1 MKARLLL
8 LERTDLGGKEKDMN
22 IRFDERVAIVTGA
35 GAGLGRSYAL
45 ELAARG
51 ARVVVNDP
59 GVLPDGSSR
68 ALRVVEEIRRQ
79 GGQAV
84 ASQDSVADRDAA
96 GKIVAAA
103 LDSFGRLD
111 ILINNAGILR
121 DKSFLKM
128 PLDDFEEVLQ
138 IHLLGTVYLTKAAFP
153 VMKEASYGR
162 ILLTTSTAGLYGN
175 FGQTNYA
182 AAKLGLVGFMN
193 ALKLEGAKYGIN
205 VNTVAPIA
213 ATGMAGGTFPAE
225 LSDRISPA
233 WVASAVLYLVS
244 ESCRETGRILSAG
257 GGYYSCVQMVE
268 GKGVRFPA
276 GAAVTAER
284 IAERFPEIVSLDE
297 ARPYENAMENVVQIL
312 SPLMGP

>member
-1 MKARLLL
+1 MKLILRK
-8 LERTDLGGKEKDMN
+8 GVKEMA
-22 IRFDERVAIVTGA
+22 IRFDDRVAIVTGG
-35 GAGLGRSYAL
+35 GAGLGRSYAV

-51 ARVVVNDP
+51 AMVVVNDP

-68 ALRVVEEIRRQ
+68 ASQVAEEILRQ

-84 ASQDSVADRDAA
+84 ANTDSVADRDAA
-96 GKIVAAA
+96 GRIVAAA
-103 LDSFGRLD
+103 MERFGRLD

-128 PLDDFEEVLQ
+128 SLDDFEEV
-138 IHLLGTVYLTKAAFP
+138 IRVHLLGTVYLTKAAFP
-153 VMKEASYGR
+153 IMQDAKYGR

-193 ALKLEGAKYGIN
+193 ALKLEGAKYGIA

-225 LSDRISPA
+225 ISDLIKPEL
-233 WVASAVLYLVS
+233 VAAMSLYLVS
-244 ESCRETGRILSAG
+244 EQCQVSGRILSAG
-257 GGYYSCVQMVE
+257 GGYYAGLQMSE
-268 GKGVRFPA
+268 GRGVRFKT
-276 GAAVTAER
+276 GETVTVEQ
-284 IAERFPEIVSLDE
+284 IAERFPDIIDMKE
-297 ARPYENAMENVVQIL
+297 AQHYENATENVLHIL
-312 SPLMGP
+312 SPLVKG